1 MDVKPLLTTDW
12 DFIKMGIYESFPI
25 LFGNDLTYIINFSFF
40 QVAINIMIINNLF
53 ALIEQIVIPCSN
65 IYRSNFF
72 NQELSLGNTIIMLN
86 KLGG

>member
-1 MDVKPLLTTDW
+1 MKVFQFYLA
-12 DFIKMGIYESFPI
+12 MI
-25 LFGNDLTYIINFSFF
+25 LHIINFSFF